1 MSGPSTS
8 AQPSGRRPPF
18 RLASSRPLRLIPLSI
33 GTLSML
39 LGLYT
44 GLIRLG
50 VPLVVD
56 GLLPLASFH
65 SAFMI
70 SGFLGTVISLERA
83 VALGRTWPY
92 AGPLLSS
99 LGAVALVADAPHFAG
114 LTFAL
119 AGGVMLLACADVAGR
134 QFALFTLVLSVGAA
148 CWIAGTL
155 QWWFGN
161 FTPAATGWWLNFLVL
176 TIAAERL
183 ELSRMRDLS
192 RRSQIAFTA
201 SIVLLLAG
209 SALGELSESWAPLTA
224 AGLFGCAAWLLRYD
238 IARRTVGLA
247 GQPRFAAVAIL
258 TGHAWLGVAGV
269 LLAVTPLGATSLAFD
284 ASVHAITIGF
294 ALSMIFAHAS
304 IILPAITGTRVRY
317 SGLAY
322 GPLAL
327 LHGSLILR
335 IAGDVLNQGALR
347 MAGGIVTVLA
357 LAAYAATLVLS
368 STIARRM
375 G

>member
-1 MSGPSTS
+1 
-8 AQPSGRRPPF
+8 
-18 RLASSRPLRLIPLSI
+18 LASWRPLRLLPLSI
-33 GTLSML
+33 GALSML
-39 LGLYT
+39 FGLYT

-50 VPLVVD
+50 IPLAD
-56 GLLPLASFH
+56 GLMPPASFH

-99 LGAVALVADAPHFAG
+99 LGAVALVADAPHFAA
-114 LTFAL
+114 LAFTL
-119 AGGVMLLACADVAGR
+119 AGGVMLLACADVAVR
-134 QFALFTLVLSVGAA
+134 QLALFTLVLSVGAA

-155 QWWFGN
+155 QWRFGD

-183 ELSRMRDLS
+183 ELSRMRGLS
-192 RRSQIAFTA
+192 RPSQIAFTLA
-201 SIVLLLAG
+201 IVLLLIG
-209 SALGELSESWAPLTA
+209 SGRGELAKSWAPMTA
-224 AGLFGCAAWLLRYD
+224 AGLFGCAAWLLRHD
-238 IARRTVGLA
+238 IARRTVGIA

-269 LLAVTPLGATSLAFD
+269 LLAVAPLGAMSLSFD

-304 IILPAITGTRVRY
+304 IILPAITGIHVRY
-317 SGLAY
+317 SGVAY

-327 LHGSLILR
+327 LNGSLILR
-335 IAGDVLNQGALR
+335 IAGDVLDQGDLR
-347 MAGGIVTVLA
+347 TAGGVITILA
-357 LAAYAATLVLS
+357 LAADAATLVLA
-368 STIARRM
+368 STTARRT